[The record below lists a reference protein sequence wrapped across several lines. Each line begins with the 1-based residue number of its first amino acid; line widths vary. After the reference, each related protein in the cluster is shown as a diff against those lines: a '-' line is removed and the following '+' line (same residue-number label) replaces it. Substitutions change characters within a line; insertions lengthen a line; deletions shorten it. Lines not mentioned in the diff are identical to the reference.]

1 MPWSRRSKTNLQNGE
16 SAFPQGLD
24 EFCNPV
30 QASVDI
36 VFVHGLT
43 GDRERTWTHPDCD
56 QPWPREILTKLI
68 PDARILTY
76 GYDAYVIGRDG
87 PVTRN
92 RLHDHARD
100 FLNDLVGYRRRTKT
114 LARHLM
120 FIVHSL
126 GGLLCKDML
135 LLSRNAADSH
145 LRDAIESTIAIA
157 FMGTPHSG
165 SALAGWAQIPVKSF
179 GILRPSSTKLLS
191 ILQFDNDVLNRIH
204 SDFLE
209 MIRAR
214 AKTGCEIQITC
225 FYEALPM
232 AFSIFVVPP
241 ESAILAGF
249 NNISIHANH
258 RNMVRF
264 KSTED
269 PGFRS
274 LHQELSRWI
283 EDTKGTRSAPAPRK
297 QVAAIENLIEKS
309 ATSPLPIVKS
319 YDEGGFSKMSSVTK
333 TISFPT
339 IMSPSTPPCLQ
350 QPSPMNTEGSASLLR
365 GLTVQMSNTRIGQD
379 SEPSMPILDG
389 STMQLTHAESQG
401 TLTQTAD
408 IDAASSRAE
417 LVLLHQPIE
426 TKVDLVFVH
435 GIGGGA
441 RGTWS
446 YSKADVDCWPQRF
459 LPFEQ
464 GYENCRIQSFRYTA
478 GLTKEDPYAST
489 VADYAQALLAL
500 LVSSPALK
508 ETPETPIIFV
518 CHSTGGLI
526 AKKAY
531 LLAQEQPFGHFV
543 AARCRAMVFLSTPHR
558 GSDFASTLNKMLTAG
573 SKRAPK
579 FLLIKD
585 LERSSQLLDSINENF
600 RHVADRLKL
609 VSFYETRKTS
619 LGPLSSILI
628 VEKQSAVL
636 GYPGE
641 TIIPLDA
648 DHRNMCKFP
657 SNQDPAY
664 ITVRDIL
671 AGIVAN
677 ASEAIV
683 PRGDHGLQLLQDVGE
698 LPQII
703 DQIESQTVS
712 ETGDWIAKHVN
723 FQQWCLPSKDLNVRD
738 TQILLFQARWG
749 AGKSFLARYV
759 VQHLVLNGYQHG
771 YFIFSSTHDKRS
783 QACTCLKLLAFQL
796 IQSYGKIRFRLNSL
810 LGGSL
815 TFDPNNVMDIWN
827 KLFSNVIF
835 KAQIERPFNF
845 VIDAIHECEDAPL
858 LLWLLLSPEVPSW
871 LRIFMTCRTT
881 PTSEVKTALEKSAF
895 RINLLKP
902 PSEVIDLD
910 MKALVS
916 DSLSELKW
924 NEQELCDRIANEV
937 LRRASCCF
945 RWIKLIFE
953 GLQGV
958 HTESGIRQVL
968 DGVPAEM
975 ALSYSKAMEQMSRK
989 CKERK
994 LLASCLAAAV
1004 MHPEHGSPLTVAG
1017 LQKKVEEDLKERV
1030 YGLRVFLEAE
1040 CCDFLCVD
1048 EDGTVAFVHDTARKF
1063 LVDQKEIDLSE
1074 P

>member
-1 MPWSRRSKTNLQNGE
+1 MPWPRRSKTTLQNGE

-24 EFCNPV
+24 EFCSPDH
-30 QASVDI
+30 ASVDI
-36 VFVHGLT
+36 VLVHGLT
-43 GDRERTWTHPDCD
+43 GDRERTWTHPECN
-56 QPWPREILTKLI
+56 QPWPRELLAKL
-68 PDARILTY
+68 DARILTY

-114 LARHLM
+114 LARTLI

-145 LRDAIESTIAIA
+145 LRDAVESTTAIA

-179 GILRPSSTKLLS
+179 GMLRPSSTKLLS

-214 AKTGCEIQITC
+214 AKTGREIQITC

-232 AFSIFVVPP
+232 AFSIFVVPQ

-264 KSTED
+264 KDAED

-283 EDTKGTRSAPAPRK
+283 EDAKETQTAQAPRK
-297 QVAAIENLIEKS
+297 EVAAIENLIEKS
-309 ATSPLPIVKS
+309 STSPLPIVKS
-319 YDEGGFSKMSSVTK
+319 NIDHDGSNMPSITRI
-333 TISFPT
+333 TDFPR
-339 IMSPSTPPCLQ
+339 ILSPSILPSLPQPP
-350 QPSPMNTEGSASLLR
+350 PIDAEGTTSLLR
-365 GLTVQMSNTRIGQD
+365 GLTAQMSNTSIGQD
-379 SEPSMPILDG
+379 SEPSMPIFKG
-389 STMQLTHAESQG
+389 SPKQLLRAESKG
-401 TLTQTAD
+401 PLIQTTD
-408 IDAASSRAE
+408 MDAASSRAE
-417 LVLLHQPIE
+417 LVLLHQPME

-446 YSKADVDCWPQRF
+446 YSKPDVDCWPQRF
-459 LPFEQ
+459 LPFDQ
-464 GYENCRIQSFRYTA
+464 GFEHCRIQSFRYTA

-500 LVSSPALK
+500 LVTSSTLK
-508 ETPETPIIFV
+508 ETPDTPIIFI

-531 LLAQEQPFGHFV
+531 LLAQEQSFGHFV
-543 AARCRAMVFLSTPHR
+543 AARCRAMIFLSTPHR

-585 LERSSQLLDSINENF
+585 LERSSKLLDSINEDF

-619 LGPLSSILI
+619 LGSVSSILI

-671 AGIVAN
+671 AGVVAN

-683 PRGDHGLQLLQDVGE
+683 PRGDYGLQLLQEVEE
-698 LPQII
+698 LPQIV
-703 DQIESQTVS
+703 DQIENQSIS
-712 ETGDWIAKHVN
+712 ESGGWITKHEN
-723 FQQWCLPSKDLNVRD
+723 FRQWCLPGKDSNVRD
-738 TQILLFQARWG
+738 AQILLFQAKSG
-749 AGKSFLARYV
+749 AGKSFIARHI
-759 VQHLVLNGYQHG
+759 VQHLVLNGYQYG
-771 YFIFSSTHDKRS
+771 YFIFSITHENRS
-783 QACTCLKLLAFQL
+783 RPCACLKLLAFQL
-796 IQSYGKIRFRLNSL
+796 IQAYGQIRFRLNGLHEASL
-810 LGGSL
+810 N
-815 TFDPNNVMDIWN
+815 FDPNNVVDIWN

-845 VIDAIHECEDAPL
+845 VIDAIHECADAPL
-858 LLWLLLSPEVPSW
+858 LLSLLLCPEVPSW

-881 PTSEVKTALEKSAF
+881 PNSEIKIALEKSAF
-895 RINLLKP
+895 HINRLELP
-902 PSEVIDLD
+902 PDVIDLD
-910 MKALVS
+910 VKALVS
-916 DSLSELKW
+916 DSLAKLKW
-924 NEQELCDRIANEV
+924 DEQELSDTITHEV
-937 LRRASCCF
+937 LHRASGCF

-953 GLQGV
+953 DLQGV

-975 ALSYSKAMEQMSRK
+975 AKSYTKAMEGMSRR
-989 CKERK
+989 CKERR

-1004 MHPEHGSPLTVAG
+1004 LHPGPGLMMVAE
-1017 LQKKVEEDLKERV
+1017 LQKKVEADLKERV
-1030 YGLRVFLEAE
+1030 FGLRVFIEVE
-1040 CCDFLCVD
+1040 CCDFLVV
-1048 EDGTVAFVHDTARKF
+1048 EGDGVVAFVHDTARKF
-1063 LVDQKEIDLSE
+1063 LVEQKELDLHE